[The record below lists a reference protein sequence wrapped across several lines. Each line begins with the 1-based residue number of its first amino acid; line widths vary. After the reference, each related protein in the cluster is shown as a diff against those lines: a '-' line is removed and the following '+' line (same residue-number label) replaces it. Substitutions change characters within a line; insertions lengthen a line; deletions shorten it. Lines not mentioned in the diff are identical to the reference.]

1 MANEFSNNA
10 KTKIIAQEIVNEM
23 PYLRK
28 AKSYVPQEQMV
39 GKKFGN
45 GYTVYLPDPG
55 KARIAKASD
64 GRTGLSA
71 QVEEIKEVRYPIFC
85 EAGLSDVELDE
96 WEKFGD
102 IESFTDQIAIPHARN
117 ISQTIEKYAVDKTI
131 FDASQAVVGKA
142 TLSTIAEANGK
153 LKKAGNGG
161 SKVTYIDGVI
171 GGKIAAN
178 AAGQIKNDAIVND
191 LYKDA
196 AIGKFASIPVV
207 ECNYMPK
214 VVGSSKASFT
224 VSVTTGDKGFEPI
237 TSGTLVGAAGTPFKA
252 NGLKLVDK
260 NGIQTNEDYVVIP
273 KADGSI
279 PELRV
284 EYEGMNNGNANA
296 WVPTG
301 TTALTFTSLLEDGKT
316 YNVVQSRTT
325 DAIAYDSYKFGNIPS
340 SEMEIEKKDA
350 LTLQTYKFGNGETL
364 TTLVRLVAPFAC
376 GCPEP
381 RSCVL
386 AYMEE
391 DN

>member
-23 PYLRK
+23 PYLKK
-28 AKSYVPQEQMV
+28 AKSYIPQEQMV
-39 GKKFGN
+39 GKKYGN
-45 GYTVYLPDPG
+45 TYTVYIPDPG

-64 GRTGLSA
+64 GRNGLSA
-71 QVEEIKEVRYPIFC
+71 QVDEIKEVRYPIAC
-85 EAGLSDVELDE
+85 EAGMSDVMLDE

-102 IESFTDQIAIPHARN
+102 IESFTDEIALPHARN
-117 ISQTIEKYAVDKTI
+117 LAQTIEKYAVEKTV

-153 LKKAGNGG
+153 LKKAGNAG

-171 GGKIAAN
+171 GNKIAAN

-214 VVGSSKASFT
+214 VVGSSAASFT
-224 VSVTTGDKGFEPI
+224 VAVTTGDKGFDPI
-237 TSGTLVGAAGTPFKA
+237 VSGTLVGAAGTPFKA
-252 NGLKLVDK
+252 TGLKLVDK

-284 EYEGMNNGNANA
+284 EFEGMNNGNANA

-301 TTALTFTSLLEDGKT
+301 TSSLTFTTMLEDGKT
-316 YNVVQSRTT
+316 YDVVQSRTT
-325 DAIAYDSYKFGNIPS
+325 DAIAYDDYRFGNIPS
-340 SEMEIEKKDA
+340 CDLETTKKEA

-364 TTLVRLVAPFAC
+364 TTLVRLVAPFAI
-376 GCPEP
+376 GCPEA

-386 AYMEE
+386 SYMEE
-391 DN
+391 E

>member
-23 PYLRK
+23 PYLKK
-28 AKSYVPQEQMV
+28 AKSYIPQEQMV
-39 GKKFGN
+39 GKKYGN
-45 GYTVYLPDPG
+45 TYTVYIPDPG

-64 GRTGLSA
+64 GRNGLSA
-71 QVEEIKEVRYPIFC
+71 QVDEIKEVRYPIAC
-85 EAGLSDVELDE
+85 EAGMSDVMLDE

-102 IESFTDQIAIPHARN
+102 IESFTDEIALPHARN
-117 ISQTIEKYAVDKTI
+117 LAQTIEKYAVEKTV

-153 LKKAGNGG
+153 LKKAGNAG

-171 GGKIAAN
+171 GNKIAAN

-196 AIGKFASIPVV
+196 AIGTLASITVV

-214 VVGSSKASFT
+214 VVGSSAASFT
-224 VSVTTGDKGFEPI
+224 VSVTTGDKGFDPI
-237 TSGTLVGAAGTPFKA
+237 VSGTLVGAAGTPFKA
-252 NGLKLVDK
+252 TGLKLVDK

-284 EYEGMNNGNANA
+284 EFEGMNNGNANA

-301 TTALTFTSLLEDGKT
+301 TSSLTFTTMLEDGKT
-316 YNVVQSRTT
+316 YDVVQSRTT
-325 DAIAYDSYKFGNIPS
+325 DAIAYDSYKFGNVPS
-340 SEMEIEKKDA
+340 CDMETQKKEA
-350 LTLQTYKFGNGETL
+350 LTLQTYKWGNGETL
-364 TTLVRLVAPFAC
+364 TTLVRLVAPFAV
-376 GCPEP
+376 GLPEA
-381 RSCVL
+381 RSSVL
-386 AYMEE
+386 SYLEE
-391 DN
+391 E

>member
-23 PYLRK
+23 PYLKK
-28 AKSYVPQEQMV
+28 AKSYIPQEQMV
-39 GKKFGN
+39 GKKYGN
-45 GYTVYLPDPG
+45 TYTVYIPDPG

-64 GRTGLSA
+64 GRNGLSA
-71 QVEEIKEVRYPIFC
+71 QVDEIKEVRYPIAC
-85 EAGLSDVELDE
+85 EAGMSDVMLDE

-102 IESFTDQIAIPHARN
+102 IESFTDEIALPHARN
-117 ISQTIEKYAVDKTI
+117 LAQTIEKYAVEKTV

-153 LKKAGNGG
+153 LKKAGNAG

-171 GGKIAAN
+171 GNKIAAN

-214 VVGSSKASFT
+214 VVGSSAASFT
-224 VSVTTGDKGFEPI
+224 VAVTTGAKGFEPI
-237 TSGTLVGAAGTPFKA
+237 VSGTLVGAAGTPFKA
-252 NGLKLVDK
+252 TGLKLVDK

-284 EYEGMNNGNANA
+284 EFEGMNNGNANA

-301 TTALTFTSLLEDGKT
+301 TSSLTFTTMLEDGKT
-316 YNVVQSRTT
+316 YDVVQSRTT
-325 DAIAYDSYKFGNIPS
+325 DAVAYDSYKFGNVPS
-340 SEMEIEKKDA
+340 CEQEVQKKEA
-350 LTLQTYKFGNGETL
+350 LTLQTYKWGNGETL
-364 TTLVRLVAPFAC
+364 TTLVRLVAPFAVRTS
-376 GCPEP
+376 
-381 RSCVL
+381 RSSFFSFKL
-386 AYMEE
+386 S
-391 DN
+391 

>member
-10 KTKIIAQEIVNEM
+10 KTKIIAQEVANEM

-28 AKSYVPQEQMV
+28 AKSYIPQEQMV

-45 GYTVYLPDPG
+45 TYTVYIPDPG

-64 GRTGLSA
+64 GRAGLSA
-71 QVEEIKEVRYPIFC
+71 QVEEIKEVRYPIAC
-85 EAGLSDVELDE
+85 EVGLDEVELDE

-142 TLSTIAEANGK
+142 TLSTIAANGK
-153 LKKAGNGG
+153 LKKAGNAG
-161 SKVTYIDGVI
+161 SKVTYIDDVVGN
-171 GGKIAAN
+171 KIAAN

-207 ECNYMPK
+207 ACSYMPK
-214 VVGSSKASFT
+214 VTGSSAASFT

-252 NGLKLVDK
+252 TGLKLVDK

-284 EYEGMNNGNANA
+284 EFEGKNNGNANA

-301 TTALTFTSLLEDGKT
+301 TSTLTFTSMLEDGKT

-325 DAIAYDSYKFGNIPS
+325 DAVAYDTYKFGNIPS
-340 SEMEIEKKDA
+340 CEQEIEKKDA
-350 LTLQTYKFGNGETL
+350 VTLQTYKWRKRGNTYYSL
-364 TTLVRLVAPFAC
+364 
-376 GCPEP
+376 
-381 RSCVL
+381 
-386 AYMEE
+386 
-391 DN
+391 

>member
-23 PYLRK
+23 PYLKK
-28 AKSYVPQEQMV
+28 AKSYIPQEQMV
-39 GKKFGN
+39 GKKYGN
-45 GYTVYLPDPG
+45 TYTVYIPDPG

-64 GRTGLSA
+64 GRNGLSA
-71 QVEEIKEVRYPIFC
+71 QIEEIKEVRYPIAC
-85 EAGLSDVELDE
+85 EAGLSDVALDE

-102 IESFTDQIAIPHARN
+102 IESFTDEIAIPHARN
-117 ISQTIEKYAVDKTI
+117 LSQTIEKYAVDKTI
-131 FDASQAVVGKA
+131 FNASQAVVGSQSLA
-142 TLSTIAEANGK
+142 TIAKANGL
-153 LKKAGNGG
+153 LKKAGNAG

-171 GGKIAAN
+171 GNEIAAQ

-214 VVGSSKASFT
+214 VTGSSTASFT

-279 PELRV
+279 PELRI

-296 WVPTG
+296 WVPKG
-301 TTALTFTSLLEDGKT
+301 TSTLSFSSMLEDGKT

-325 DAIAYDSYKFGNIPS
+325 DAVAYDTYKFGNIPS
-340 SEMEIEKKDA
+340 CEQEIEKKEE
-350 LTLQTYKFGNGETL
+350 LTLQTYKWGNGETL
-364 TTLVRLVAPFAC
+364 TTLVRLVAPFAV
-376 GCPEP
+376 GLPEP
-381 RSCVL
+381 RSSVL
-386 AYMEE
+386 SYMEE
-391 DN
+391 N

>member
-10 KTKIIAQEIVNEM
+10 KTKIIAQEVVNEM

-28 AKSYVPQEQMV
+28 AKSYIPQEQMV
-39 GKKFGN
+39 GKKYGN
-45 GYTVYLPDPG
+45 TYTVYIPDPG

-64 GRTGLSA
+64 GRNGLSA
-71 QVEEIKEVRYPIFC
+71 QVEEIKEVRYPISC
-85 EAGLSDVELDE
+85 EAGLSEVMLDE

-102 IESFTDQIAIPHARN
+102 IESFTDQVAMPHARN
-117 ISQTIEKYAVDKTI
+117 LAQTIEKYAVDKTV

-153 LKKAGNGG
+153 LKKAGNAG

-171 GGKIAAN
+171 GNKIAAN

-214 VVGSSKASFT
+214 VVGSSAASFSVT
-224 VSVTTGDKGFEPI
+224 VTTGDKGFGPI
-237 TSGTLVGAAGTPFKA
+237 TSGVLVGAAGTPFKA
-252 NGLKLVDK
+252 AGLKLVDK

-284 EYEGMNNGNANA
+284 EFEGKNNGNANA

-301 TTALTFTSLLEDGKT
+301 TTALNFTTMLADGKT

-325 DAIAYDSYKFGNIPS
+325 DAIAYDAYQFGNIPS
-340 SEMEIEKKDA
+340 SEMTVEKKDEV
-350 LTLQTYKFGNGETL
+350 TLQTYKFGNGETL
-364 TTLVRLVAPFAC
+364 TTLVRLVAPFAV
-376 GCPEP
+376 GLPDA
-381 RSCVL
+381 RSSVL

-391 DN
+391 E

>member
-10 KTKIIAQEIVNEM
+10 KTKIIAQEVANEM

-28 AKSYVPQEQMV
+28 AKSYIPQEQMV
-39 GKKFGN
+39 GKKYGN
-45 GYTVYLPDPG
+45 EYTVYIPDPG

-64 GRTGLSA
+64 GRAGLA
-71 QVEEIKEVRYPIFC
+71 ANVEEIKEVRYPIAC

-96 WEKFGD
+96 WEKCGD

-131 FDASQAVVGKA
+131 FDASQAVVGTQSLA
-142 TLSTIAEANGK
+142 TIAKANGL
-153 LKKAGNGG
+153 LKKAGNAG

-171 GGKIAAN
+171 GNEIAAQ
-178 AAGQIKNDAIVND
+178 AAGQIKNDAVVND

-214 VVGSSKASFT
+214 ITGSSAASFT

-252 NGLKLVDK
+252 EGLKLVDK

-279 PELRV
+279 PELRI
-284 EYEGMNNGNANA
+284 EYEGKNNGNANA

-301 TTALTFTSLLEDGKT
+301 TTTLNFKTMLEDGKT

-325 DAIAYDSYKFGNIPS
+325 DAIAYDNYKFGNIPS
-340 SEMEIEKKDA
+340 CEMEIEKKDA
-350 LTLQTYKFGNGETL
+350 ITLQTYKWGNGETL
-364 TTLVRLVAPFAC
+364 TTLVRIVAPFAV
-376 GCPEP
+376 GLPEP
-381 RSCVL
+381 RSSVL

-391 DN
+391 N

>member
-23 PYLRK
+23 PYLKK
-28 AKSYVPQEQMV
+28 AKSYIPQEQMV
-39 GKKFGN
+39 GKKYGN
-45 GYTVYLPDPG
+45 TYTVYIPDPG

-64 GRTGLSA
+64 GRNGLSA
-71 QVEEIKEVRYPIFC
+71 QVDEIKEVRYPIAC
-85 EAGLSDVELDE
+85 EAGMSDVMLDE

-102 IESFTDQIAIPHARN
+102 IESFTDEIALPHARN
-117 ISQTIEKYAVDKTI
+117 LAQTIEKYAVEKTV

-153 LKKAGNGG
+153 LKKAGNAG

-171 GGKIAAN
+171 GNKIAAN

-214 VVGSSKASFT
+214 VEGSSAASFT
-224 VSVTTGDKGFEPI
+224 VAVTTGDKGFDPI
-237 TSGTLVGAAGTPFKA
+237 VSGTLVGNAGTPFKA
-252 NGLKLVDK
+252 TGLKLVDK

-284 EYEGMNNGNANA
+284 EFEGMNNGNANA

-301 TTALTFTSLLEDGKT
+301 TSSLSFTTMLEDGKT
-316 YNVVQSRTT
+316 YDVVQSRTT
-325 DAIAYDSYKFGNIPS
+325 DAVAYDSYKFGNVPS
-340 SEMEIEKKDA
+340 CDMETQKKEA
-350 LTLQTYKFGNGETL
+350 LTLQTYKW
-364 TTLVRLVAPFAC
+364 RK
-376 GCPEP
+376 
-381 RSCVL
+381 R
-386 AYMEE
+386 
-391 DN
+391 

>member
-23 PYLRK
+23 PYLKK
-28 AKSYVPQEQMV
+28 AKSYIPQEQMV
-39 GKKFGN
+39 GKKYGN
-45 GYTVYLPDPG
+45 TYTVYIPDPG

-64 GRTGLSA
+64 GRNGLSA
-71 QVEEIKEVRYPIFC
+71 QVDEIKEVRYPIAC
-85 EAGLSDVELDE
+85 EAGMSDVMLDE

-102 IESFTDQIAIPHARN
+102 IESFTDEIALPHARN
-117 ISQTIEKYAVDKTI
+117 LAQTIEKYAVEKTV

-153 LKKAGNGG
+153 LKKAGNAG

-171 GGKIAAN
+171 GNKIAAN

-214 VVGSSKASFT
+214 VVGSSAASFT
-224 VSVTTGDKGFEPI
+224 VAVTTGDKGFDPI
-237 TSGTLVGAAGTPFKA
+237 VSGTLVGAAGTPFKA
-252 NGLKLVDK
+252 TGLKLVDK

-284 EYEGMNNGNANA
+284 EFEGMNNGNANA

-301 TTALTFTSLLEDGKT
+301 TSNLTFTTMLEDGKT
-316 YNVVQSRTT
+316 YDVVQSRTT
-325 DAIAYDSYKFGNIPS
+325 DAVAYDSYKFGNVPS
-340 SEMEIEKKDA
+340 CDMETQKKEA
-350 LTLQTYKFGNGETL
+350 LTLQTYKWGNGETL
-364 TTLVRLVAPFAC
+364 TTLVRLVAPFAVRTS
-376 GCPEP
+376 
-381 RSCVL
+381 RSSFFSFKL
-386 AYMEE
+386 S
-391 DN
+391 